1 MESVLSFY
9 LPPCLI
15 LLSQHPNADL
25 DSGNCCFM
33 LTTISIDRG
42 INRVAFSVIFSYLG
56 LLTMDLRFGDVIDD
70 AARYFK
76 DAYNRNLAPYKFVEG
91 MIDRTIE
98 KLWPNNPMLACDS
111 SCQSRAITD
120 TQRRFH
126 FPVSVSSLQER

>member
-33 LTTISIDRG
+33 LTTISIDR
-42 INRVAFSVIFSYLG
+42 G

-111 SCQSRAITD
+111 SCQSNLTLILNVNNNLCNSI
-120 TQRRFH
+120 
-126 FPVSVSSLQER
+126 VSASMALSVYSNPLS

>member
-76 DAYNRNLAPYKFVEG
+76 DAYNRESS
-91 MIDRTIE
+91 RTIGT
-98 KLWPNNPMLACDS
+98 S
-111 SCQSRAITD
+111 SMIS
-120 TQRRFH
+120 
-126 FPVSVSSLQER
+126 PVSDPSRSPLLKPCTSTSTQDK